1 MSRFLGD
8 AEQSL
13 GRGLT
18 RACLIAVVAGVAAF
32 AWGTLAGHAPR
43 TFAALIASWLFF
55 SGAAMGALAFTAVLE
70 LSGARWSARMNA
82 SASAVTG
89 FVPLAMVLLVLIVAG
104 LASWAPWFDQPP
116 AGQAF
121 WLNVPF
127 FSARELLS
135 SVALF
140 GFAYLGMRRG
150 RGDSP
155 VPAASEPRPA
165 STLVVFCLMFAV
177 VLSFWAFDFV
187 LGPDPEW
194 SSTLIGPHLFVGA
207 AASGAALLV
216 LLGLASGR
224 LDAKMRR
231 DLSALVLTMS
241 ILWGYLL
248 WSQYLPIWYGNLPT
262 ETAFIIRR
270 TTHGWRIEA
279 GLVVLLCFVVP
290 FVLLVGSRGKSS
302 ARALGIA
309 VVCQLLGIWLE
320 RHLLVAP
327 SLSPPGASPFDLC
340 GVLVALGILGAFVLA
355 TGKSR
360 AALA

>member
-1 MSRFLGD
+1 M
-8 AEQSL
+8 
-13 GRGLT
+13 
-18 RACLIAVVAGVAAF
+18 AVVAGVVAF
-32 AWGTLAGHAPR
+32 IWSSVGGQAPR
-43 TFAALIASWLFF
+43 AFAALIASWLFF

-70 LSGARWSARMNA
+70 LSGARWAARMNA

-89 FVPLAMVLLVLIVAG
+89 FAPLAMLLLVLIVAG
-104 LASWAPWFDQPP
+104 LASWAPWFDRAP

-155 VPAASEPRPA
+155 LPAASEPR
-165 STLVVFCLMFAV
+165 SGRTLVGFCLLFAV

-187 LGPDPEW
+187 LGSDAEW
-194 SSTLIGPHLFVGA
+194 SSTLIGPHIFVGA

-216 LLGLASGR
+216 LLGLVSGR
-224 LDAKMRR
+224 MDAKVRR
-231 DLSALVLTMS
+231 DLAALVLTMS

-270 TTHGWRIEA
+270 TTRGWRIEA
-279 GLVVLLCFVVP
+279 MLVVLLCFLIP
-290 FVLLVGSRGKSS
+290 FVLLVGSKGKSS

-309 VVCQLLGIWLE
+309 VVSQLVGIWLE

-327 SLSPPGASPFDLC
+327 SLSPAGASPFDLC
-340 GVLVALGILGAFVLA
+340 GVLVGLGILGAFVLA
-355 TGKSR
+355 TGKSH
-360 AALA
+360 ASLA